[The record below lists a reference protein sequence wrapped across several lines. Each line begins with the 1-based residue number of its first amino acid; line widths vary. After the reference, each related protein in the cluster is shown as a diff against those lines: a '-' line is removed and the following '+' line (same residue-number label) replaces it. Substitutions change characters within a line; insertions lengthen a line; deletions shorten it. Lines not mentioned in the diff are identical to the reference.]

1 MSQYTLVE
9 RLRDHERIA
18 VHDKDDS
25 CMEAA
30 AEIER
35 LTRENEVLRDQNSEL
50 NAESLRVGAEIERLR
65 AIISNADGMLFD
77 NPNECGT
84 CRRVRAYFQSEARVD
99 ETKA

>member
-1 MSQYTLVE
+1 MNEPKTMDDLVE

-18 VHDKDDS
+18 VHDKDDY

-30 AEIER
+30 
-35 LTRENEVLRDQNSEL
+35 
-50 NAESLRVGAEIERLR
+50 AEIERLR